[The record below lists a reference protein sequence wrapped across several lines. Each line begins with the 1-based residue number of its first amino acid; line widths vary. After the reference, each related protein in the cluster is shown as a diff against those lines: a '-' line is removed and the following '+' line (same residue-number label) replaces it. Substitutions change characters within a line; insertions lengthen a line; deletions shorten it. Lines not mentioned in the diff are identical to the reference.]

1 VLTGVDGSAS
11 KIKRI
16 EMNQN
21 DLLKFESCQVISCQY
36 RESYPQ
42 TINNREI
49 DGESIARTCRFA
61 KLKSCPFKKYEK

>member
-1 VLTGVDGSAS
+1 
-11 KIKRI
+11 
-16 EMNQN
+16 MNQN